1 MTVCFK
7 LILYIQFES
16 WPITRN
22 LPFDLAFAFEPGFC
36 HSEWRWCFI
45 AICNWFGIWNTHQEV
60 DGQNSQ
66 RLHLFKFLGKDWCS
80 WNWCGVPGTSW
91 VPLRFASVSL
101 GSAWWG
107 QCLPQEFPLELGLD
121 VQKKN
126 YVSGIMNRM
135 KVEWS
140 FVTTCV
146 DKLDP
151 KSQMYKILSWTRSQA
166 YRECMM
172 VAECLGLWLVM
183 SFSSWKYVETYVSRI
198 AIDYWLVVT
207 IIKGSNCICF
217 IHPFIGLRSLRFDPE
232 KACNDDYF
240 MNIAKSVAGIT
251 DDNFGSLLSSV
262 PVEMIFGDLRDACKR
277 HAKQEITTGCNIQS
291 VVARSCNV
299 RNTSADAITPSGCD
313 WSRPLGGKTLKQQVF
328 DSSRCTDKSLGV
340 CTSGLTKRK
349 TVTEFTKPHIFT
361 QRLCLMDSLLKLWRN
376 ASEEDNFSL
385 EASFRLLWIA
395 SLAERGLL
403 IQMRGVDKTMV
414 VLKGGPYSVRCMPL
428 VHVLRDDDQFYTCES
443 PNDVLLMDIPLQ
455 DLSTYEVC
463 CSTPAIESGQLS
475 WKVSGEW
482 MFYQPTLPS
491 TASFELQPRFWQ
503 LCAACWNS
511 KGSARWTTKARF
523 VSTWNILNKM
533 RRELR
538 KYLNRSLI
546 QNPDA
551 QRSRKRRGGR
561 SRRRW
566 WRGLKLLARYF
577 PHNQTGTI
585 PIDIRYIP
593 KTFKLSNKF
602 RWFIFK
608 YAQV

>member
-1 MTVCFK
+1 M
-7 LILYIQFES
+7 
-16 WPITRN
+16 
-22 LPFDLAFAFEPGFC
+22 
-36 HSEWRWCFI
+36 
-45 AICNWFGIWNTHQEV
+45 
-60 DGQNSQ
+60 
-66 RLHLFKFLGKDWCS
+66 
-80 WNWCGVPGTSW
+80 
-91 VPLRFASVSL
+91 
-101 GSAWWG
+101 
-107 QCLPQEFPLELGLD
+107 
-121 VQKKN
+121 
-126 YVSGIMNRM
+126 
-135 KVEWS
+135 
-140 FVTTCV
+140 
-146 DKLDP
+146 
-151 KSQMYKILSWTRSQA
+151 
-166 YRECMM
+166 
-172 VAECLGLWLVM
+172 
-183 SFSSWKYVETYVSRI
+183 
-198 AIDYWLVVT
+198 VT

-299 RNTSADAITPSGCD
+299 RNTSADTITPSGCD

-482 MFYQPTLPS
+482 MFLPAYVAKHS
-491 TASFELQPRFWQ
+491 IVRVTAKVLTA
-503 LCAACWNS
+503 LCS
-511 KGSARWTTKARF
+511 
-523 VSTWNILNKM
+523 M
-533 RRELR
+533 
-538 KYLNRSLI
+538 
-546 QNPDA
+546 
-551 QRSRKRRGGR
+551 
-561 SRRRW
+561 
-566 WRGLKLLARYF
+566 LKLKGFSKMDHKGKVRLYMEHFEQDEARIKEVLE
-577 PHNQTGTI
+577 QI
-585 PIDIRYIP
+585 PDP
-593 KTFKLSNKF
+593 KPRRTKKEAENEEEVD
-602 RWFIFK
+602 
-608 YAQV
+608 QEEDDEED